1 MAPGETT
8 STAHPT
14 PSDVGGFYDRSGRH
28 LTRFFGGA
36 MHYGYWTG
44 PDDDSTLEEASERF
58 TDLMAAKLDAAGGR
72 ILDLGCGTGEP
83 AVRLARTTGAEVVG
97 ISISAQDVRAA
108 TERAEAAGL
117 ADRVR
122 FEVADAMAAPF
133 PDASFD
139 AVLALESMGHMPD
152 RATVLAEIARMLRPG
167 GRLAFCEAFR
177 KATLSPEAERA
188 ARAVFDAWM
197 GGSPL
202 IPIEDYPP
210 LVRGAGL
217 ELDEVTDVSV
227 NIQKTQAHLM
237 ERMRTGLEQDPDFP
251 PDLARIMDAQ
261 RAVLPFR
268 DEIVAQGGYGGY
280 LVVTAHLPGQSRPP
294 SPPRRRPAPAVPEE
308 PS

>member
-1 MAPGETT
+1 MASGETT
-8 STAHPT
+8 STAF
-14 PSDVGGFYDRSGRH
+14 PSPGEIGHFYDRTGRH

-44 PDDDSTLEEASERF
+44 PDDDSSLEEASERF
-58 TDLMAAKLDAAGGR
+58 TDLMAEKLGVAGGR

-83 AVRLARTTGAEVVG
+83 AIRVARTTGAEVIG
-97 ISISAQDVRAA
+97 ISVSAEDVRTATARAA
-108 TERAEAAGL
+108 AAGL
-117 ADRVR
+117 AERVR
-122 FEVADAMAAPF
+122 FEVADAMAPPF
-133 PDASFD
+133 PTDSFD

-152 RATVLAEIARMLRPG
+152 RARVLAEIARVLRPG

-217 ELDEVTDVSV
+217 ELDEVVDVSV

-237 ERMRTGLEQDPDFP
+237 ERMRAGLDEDPEFP
-251 PDLARIMDAQ
+251 PDLARVMQAQ
-261 RAVLPFR
+261 RDVLPFR

-280 LVVTAHLPGQSRPP
+280 LVVTAHLP
-294 SPPRRRPAPAVPEE
+294 A
-308 PS
+308 